1 MSEVLRRE
9 VLRRFEMNAMNG
21 LALSQ
26 RRRSADRPMG
36 GFSDGFRAA
45 LAIAGLMLACAARP
59 CEAQCVEQ
67 GERVPA
73 SILKVFQIEPTSLL
87 RDPTVRGDRNKLT
100 GRLAAY
106 VVSDITILPA
116 VRDLVSESSNVERNA
131 IGMALRR
138 AQLICVP
145 RKPETA
151 QKISQ
156 FIQKLADSAVSAG
169 YSAELEAVE
178 FNPNAVASPSAGGT
192 PGSSPQ
198 KPSSS
203 ANSLMTGEWSTDVGD
218 PFAPAP
224 LPQ

>member
-1 MSEVLRRE
+1 MD
-9 VLRRFEMNAMNG
+9 
-21 LALSQ
+21 
-26 RRRSADRPMG
+26 RS
-36 GFSDGFRAA
+36 
-45 LAIAGLMLACAARP
+45 
-59 CEAQCVEQ
+59 
-67 GERVPA
+67 ERVPA
-73 SILKVFQIEPTSLL
+73 AILKVFQTEPASLL
-87 RDPTVRGDRNKLT
+87 HDPSVRGDSSKLT

-106 VVSDITILPA
+106 IVSDITLLPS
-116 VRDLVSESSNVERNA
+116 VRDLVSESANVERTS

-145 RKPETA
+145 RKPENA

-156 FIQKLADSAVSAG
+156 FVQKLADSAVSAG

-178 FNPNAVASPSAGGT
+178 FNPHAVVSPSSGGAAASPT
-192 PGSSPQ
+192 N